1 MESSEEQLKAFGA
14 RVGLILGSGLA
25 PLVQT
30 FPTEFSIPYE
40 SLPGFPKPKV
50 EGHAGRF
57 HAVICAGVKLLV
69 GVGRIHLYEG
79 WDVRQVVRGIH
90 ALHAAGVQQLIL
102 TNAAGAVNPG
112 VPPGSWMIIRDH
124 INLTGHSPLRGSS
137 QFVDMSEVYSLRMR
151 KIFREHARVAGLNLP
166 EGVYAA
172 MPGPQYETPA
182 EINML
187 RVLGADAVGMS
198 TVPEA
203 IQARAL
209 GLELA
214 AFSCITNLAAGL
226 SKRPLDHLDV
236 IATGQDS
243 TAAFASL
250 LGTALPAIAAIP
262 GCPEQ
267 NHC

>member
-1 MESSEEQLKAFGA
+1 MTNAEKLLLDFGA
-14 RVGLILGSGLA
+14 ETGLILGSGLA
-25 PLVQT
+25 PLASH
-30 FPTEFSIPYE
+30 FESHFELPYDE
-40 SLPGFPKPKV
+40 LPGFPKPKV
-50 EGHAGRF
+50 SGHAGHF
-57 HAVICAGVKLLV
+57 VGAECHGTKVLV
-69 GVGRIHLYEG
+69 GVGRVHLYEG
-79 WDVRQVVRGIH
+79 WEVRQVVRGIH
-90 ALHAAGVQQLIL
+90 AMHAAGVRHLIL

-112 VPPGSWMIIRDH
+112 VPPGSWMMIRDH

-137 QFVDMSEVYSLRMR
+137 QFVDMTEVYSRRMR
-151 KIFREHARVAGLNLP
+151 AEFQFRARELGWNLP

-214 AFSCITNLAAGL
+214 AFSCITNLGAGL
-226 SKRPLDHLDV
+226 SKHPLNHKDV
-236 IATGQDS
+236 LATGNES
-243 TAAFASL
+243 IGVFAKL
-250 LGTALPAIAAIP
+250 LHAAIP
-262 GCPEQ
+262 NLGI
-267 NHC
+267 NF

>member
-1 MESSEEQLKAFGA
+1 MTPGEEKFQSFGA
-14 RVGLILGSGLA
+14 SIGLILGSGLA
-25 PLVQT
+25 PLANA
-30 FPTEFSIPYE
+30 FEAHFSIPYE
-40 SLPGFPKPKV
+40 ELPGFPKPRV
-50 EGHAGRF
+50 PGHAGHF
-57 HAVICAGVKLLV
+57 LAATCEGVKLLV
-69 GVGRIHLYEG
+69 GVGRVHLYEG
-79 WDVRQVVRGIH
+79 WEVRQVVRGIH
-90 ALHAAGVQQLIL
+90 AMHAAGVKHLLL

-112 VPPGSWMIIRDH
+112 APPGSWMIIRDH
-124 INLTGHSPLRGSS
+124 INLTGHSPLRGTSH
-137 QFVDMSEVYSLRMR
+137 FVDMTEVYSQRLRTL
-151 KIFREHARVAGLNLP
+151 FRSCAREAGMNLP

-226 SKRPLDHLDV
+226 SKHPLDHKDV
-236 IATGQDS
+236 LATGKHSIGGFS
-243 TAAFASL
+243 TL
-250 LGTALPAIAAIP
+250 LRAAIARI
-262 GCPEQ
+262 
-267 NHC
+267 

>member
-1 MESSEEQLKAFGA
+1 
-14 RVGLILGSGLA
+14 
-25 PLVQT
+25 
-30 FPTEFSIPYE
+30 
-40 SLPGFPKPKV
+40 
-50 EGHAGRF
+50 
-57 HAVICAGVKLLV
+57 
-69 GVGRIHLYEG
+69 
-79 WDVRQVVRGIH
+79 
-90 ALHAAGVQQLIL
+90 
-102 TNAAGAVNPG
+102 
-112 VPPGSWMIIRDH
+112 
-124 INLTGHSPLRGSS
+124 
-137 QFVDMSEVYSLRMR
+137 MR